1 MTPQQPPVRTPDRA
15 PTAPATRAD
24 PGRSGLA
31 LGAGAYLLWGT
42 LPLYFPLL
50 APAGAV
56 EIIGHRV
63 IWSLGFFLLLLTVTR
78 GWGPFRTALTTR
90 RTLGLLS
97 LAAALVALNWTVYVY
112 GVLTDQV
119 VDAALGYFINPLVT
133 VLLAVFVLGER
144 LRPAQWVA
152 LGVGTGAVVV
162 ITVGYGKLPWIALTL
177 AFSFALYGLIKNR
190 VGRTV
195 PAVAGLAVETTV
207 LFPVALGYLVWLGAN
222 GTGSFLAHG
231 PWHVALLVSAGIV
244 TGVPLLMFSGAARRL
259 PLSVVGMLQYI
270 TPTMQFLLGVL
281 ILHEQMAAARWWGFA
296 LVWVALLILS
306 ADGVRAGRAGA
317 LARRAQAAR

>member
-1 MTPQQPPVRTPDRA
+1 
-15 PTAPATRAD
+15 
-24 PGRSGLA
+24 
-31 LGAGAYLLWGT
+31 
-42 LPLYFPLL
+42 
-50 APAGAV
+50 
-56 EIIGHRV
+56 
-63 IWSLGFFLLLLTVTR
+63 
-78 GWGPFRTALTTR
+78 
-90 RTLGLLS
+90 
-97 LAAALVALNWTVYVY
+97 
-112 GVLTDQV
+112 
-119 VDAALGYFINPLVT
+119 
-133 VLLAVFVLGER
+133 
-144 LRPAQWVA
+144 
-152 LGVGTGAVVV
+152 VGTGAVVV